1 MASSLVY
8 VETTNT
14 MSQIILNVLIE
25 QTEIISICFMHKFED
40 LVTDIFLHLL
50 DYLLQIHLKL

>member
-25 QTEIISICFMHKFED
+25 HTEIINIFFMHSKKKED
-40 LVTDIFLHLL
+40 PVTYFYI
-50 DYLLQIHLKL
+50 Y